1 MSSLDSMLV
10 GVLPVSDQI
19 QSSDCC
25 LLGVPS
31 YVTADE
37 RQQGY
42 EWSWRCLGQ
51 IVACETTAVVAE
63 RQTDNQTHAD
73 DSDDETGS
81 ADEEAVLVAIAE
93 QSTGD

>member
-1 MSSLDSMLV
+1 M
-10 GVLPVSDQI
+10 
-19 QSSDCC
+19 
-25 LLGVPS
+25 
-31 YVTADE
+31 
-37 RQQGY
+37 
-42 EWSWRCLGQ
+42 GQ

-93 QSTGD
+93 QSTGDKSNDFDGASRCGV

>member
-1 MSSLDSMLV
+1 M
-10 GVLPVSDQI
+10 
-19 QSSDCC
+19 
-25 LLGVPS
+25 
-31 YVTADE
+31 
-37 RQQGY
+37 
-42 EWSWRCLGQ
+42 GQ